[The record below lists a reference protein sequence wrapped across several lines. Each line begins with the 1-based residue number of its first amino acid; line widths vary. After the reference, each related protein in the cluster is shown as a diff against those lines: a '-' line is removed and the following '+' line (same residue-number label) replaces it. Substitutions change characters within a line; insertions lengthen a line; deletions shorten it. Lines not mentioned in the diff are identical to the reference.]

1 MRNNLLSRRSYTG
14 GGVKRT
20 PVQAASF
27 RAASAA
33 AAVAAALSAA
43 AAAEDGSSSKE
54 NVESGGGGGGVIP
67 PSHRRDHRRIFVDS
81 RTVGAMR
88 AEVDDLP
95 LPATLSSVCLALR
108 TSDAVLEAH
117 ADAYHTRLSDDDR
130 VKSLEIVGSYLSE
143 ISLSSSSPEERRDV
157 RKEEF
162 RTACL
167 TLASG
172 GSGKMMNSWEEVEGG
187 LSGAFLFA
195 KFDATAVVRGGSA
208 IVSSDDS
215 HAPPSRGGGAGG
227 RDQRSTPQ
235 KPTPKRAH
243 RPSPKRARPI
253 TASPSVAP
261 AARGFLSMEMYQ
273 QQIMQRMGRAKFL
286 RIFRQGEI
294 LQSRPSVPSYDEAAA
309 RLDELIERKE
319 AELPS
324 KKRTDEII
332 AAKERED
339 REREARESAMK
350 LMRPLTAEERNVVAG
365 ATEGIGPPA
374 EIVASQDADSVQ
386 RGSMQSLRPGQWLN
400 DEVINYFLKN
410 CLARRD
416 EMLCAR
422 EPGRRRSHFFNSFF
436 VQTMFDEKNNDPR
449 LRGRYNYKNVRRW
462 SKKVPGKDIFKLKY
476 IFCPINLDNSHWT
489 LAVIFMEDKRI
500 QYYDSMGGTDRAKL
514 EGLLEYVKDEYR
526 AKNGKDMDTSEWELV
541 SCRRDTPR
549 QRNGELHL
557 SV

>member
-1 MRNNLLSRRSYTG
+1 
-14 GGVKRT
+14 
-20 PVQAASF
+20 
-27 RAASAA
+27 
-33 AAVAAALSAA
+33 
-43 AAAEDGSSSKE
+43 
-54 NVESGGGGGGVIP
+54 
-67 PSHRRDHRRIFVDS
+67 
-81 RTVGAMR
+81 
-88 AEVDDLP
+88 
-95 LPATLSSVCLALR
+95 
-108 TSDAVLEAH
+108 
-117 ADAYHTRLSDDDR
+117 
-130 VKSLEIVGSYLSE
+130 
-143 ISLSSSSPEERRDV
+143 
-157 RKEEF
+157 
-162 RTACL
+162 
-167 TLASG
+167 
-172 GSGKMMNSWEEVEGG
+172 
-187 LSGAFLFA
+187 
-195 KFDATAVVRGGSA
+195 
-208 IVSSDDS
+208 
-215 HAPPSRGGGAGG
+215 
-227 RDQRSTPQ
+227 
-235 KPTPKRAH
+235 
-243 RPSPKRARPI
+243 
-253 TASPSVAP
+253 
-261 AARGFLSMEMYQ
+261 MEMYQ

-309 RLDELIERKE
+309 RLVELIERKE

-476 IFCPINLDNSHWT
+476 ILCPINLDNMHWT
-489 LAVIFMEDKRI
+489 SAVIFMEDKRI